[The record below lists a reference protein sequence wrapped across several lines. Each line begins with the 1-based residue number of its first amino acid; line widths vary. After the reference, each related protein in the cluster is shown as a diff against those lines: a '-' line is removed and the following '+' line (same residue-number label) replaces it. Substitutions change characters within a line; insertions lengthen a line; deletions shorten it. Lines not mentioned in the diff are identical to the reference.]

1 MTLRV
6 TFEIV
11 PFGEEENKYLL
22 GTLDIHNVHN
32 YGMGHCVYDGVFNS
46 KGHSSFDNVVKT
58 FSGVE
63 HSRQDGFLILTKKV
77 IETIE

>member
-11 PFGEEENKYLL
+11 PFGEEKNKYLL
-22 GTLDIHNVHN
+22 GTLDIHNVHTV
-32 YGMGHCVYDGVFNS
+32 MGLATYNGVF
-46 KGHSSFDNVVKT
+46 SSVGSSPFDNVVKT

-63 HSRQDGFLILTKKV
+63 HSRQDGFLTLTKKV

>member
-1 MTLRV
+1 MALRV

-11 PFGEEENKYLL
+11 PYGEEENKYLL
-22 GTLDIHNVHN
+22 GTLDIHNAKN
-32 YGMGHCVYDGVFNS
+32 LGMGLYTYNGVF
-46 KGHSSFDNVVKT
+46 SSVGSSPFDNIVKT

-63 HSRQDGFLILTKKV
+63 HSRQDGFLALTKKV